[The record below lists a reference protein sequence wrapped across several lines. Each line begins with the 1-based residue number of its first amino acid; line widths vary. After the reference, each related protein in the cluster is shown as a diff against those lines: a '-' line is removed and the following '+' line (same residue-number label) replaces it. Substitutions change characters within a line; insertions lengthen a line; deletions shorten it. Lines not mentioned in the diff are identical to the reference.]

1 MQNDLKNELREMITR
16 SLKENRVVIL
26 PPMGVFKSLGLCEG
40 LGLISQC
47 TMLDPW
53 YNKGVGGERSDYV
66 EYITSIIN
74 FSAKISEHIY
84 LWGFP
89 EIVARF
95 VDKIP
100 NGFNLTAW
108 LTWYYKNCP
117 SVIRGWRSSQNACL
131 HMSKETARLYPQN
144 FLNDVQKDKLANGKM
159 RFIPG
164 PSSVIEEPGVEDVI
178 EEPLIIGFVGKKERT
193 GHPAQKPLKVYE
205 KLILMATAEN
215 ELVIDPMAGS
225 GTSGD
230 VALKNNRKAIVCDQ
244 SEEFTQIMEK
254 RLGVRRI
261 ELPEKYK
268 EIAV

>member
-1 MQNDLKNELREMITR
+1 MQNNLKNELREMFTE
-16 SLKENRVVIL
+16 SLNENRVVIL
-26 PPMGVFKSLGLCEG
+26 PPMDVFESLGLCEG
-40 LGLISQC
+40 LELTSQC
-47 TMLDPW
+47 MMLDPW
-53 YNKGVGGERSDYV
+53 YNKGIGGERSDYV
-66 EYITSIIN
+66 EYITSILN
-74 FSAKISEHIY
+74 FSAKMSEHIY

-100 NGFNLTAW
+100 NRFSLTAW

-131 HMSKETARLYPQN
+131 HLSKENAKLYPQN
-144 FLNDVQKDKLANGKM
+144 FLNDVQKEKLEKGKM

-205 KLILMATAEN
+205 KLILMATTEN
-215 ELVIDPMAGS
+215 DLIIDLMAGS

-230 VALKNNRKAIVCDQ
+230 VALKNNRKAILCDQ
-244 SEEFTQIMEK
+244 SEEFTQMIEN
-254 RLGVRRI
+254 RLGVKRI
-261 ELPEKYK
+261 QLPTKYK
-268 EIAV
+268 EVAV